1 MGKSTDLSMYNVR
14 TDLAIELVNDEVDT
28 KVVNGVKVTSIVLSD
43 DDAKRILKKSGSYVT
58 IEFDDITDYD
68 KGEKIKTVFED
79 ELKKFLKAAQISDE
93 ATCLVIGLGN
103 AKVTPDAI
111 GPLTLEKTIVT
122 NHLYVYGELDEGFRR
137 VSAIRPG
144 VMGETGIETGDLLK
158 GIVDKIK
165 PDFII
170 TVDAL
175 AASSIE
181 RVNRTIQMTNA
192 GINPGSGVGNK
203 RKEISFD
210 TLGVPVIAI
219 GVPTVVDAVSIVNDT
234 IHYMYKN
241 YAYTKETINKPSSK
255 VMMKVNYLKR
265 DVEVKEDD
273 KKSLFG
279 ILGSLNDEE
288 VRGLIYE
295 VLNPVGYNLMV
306 TPKEEDYV
314 VEKISDVISGGI
326 NSALH
331 KKVD

>member
-79 ELKKFLKAAQISDE
+79 ELKKFLKAVQISDE

-219 GVPTVVDAVSIVNDT
+219 GVPTVVDAASIVNDT